1 LHHLTSK
8 DGLGSEFIQS
18 IFQDSKGFYWIGTS
32 SGLQK
37 FDGYRFAKAIKAGK
51 DLLPMST
58 VTETKRRNDMDFK
71 PGFLIQAQ

>member
-1 LHHLTSK
+1 V
-8 DGLGSEFIQS
+8 FIQS
-18 IFQDSKGFYWIGTS
+18 IFQDSKGFYWIGTT

-58 VTETKRRNDMDFK
+58 VTETKDGTIWISNQVSLFRHNRTTESR
-71 PGFLIQAQ
+71 GIE